1 MPVAFSAV
9 VSWMRSSL
17 LGLVLAAPLVAMAE
31 TPLPSV
37 VRVEEDWELVV
48 GAPDHY
54 TDAPQV
60 TCAISP
66 LGTIESIHATFDLN
80 HQSQPEFTAGGLQL
94 QLWEGEV
101 AIDYRGY
108 PNPAVLRQD
117 DETVCWTQRMELSGG
132 QLQFEIVNGNSV
144 TWGQFGGQGYLKS
157 VTPTNLEN
165 FNGYRPSVSVDNSGV
180 GYAGNRVRSL
190 TLKAVRVYTDTG
202 DVFTDSAI
210 KTVYPKN

>member
-1 MPVAFSAV
+1 
-9 VSWMRSSL
+9 
-17 LGLVLAAPLVAMAE
+17 
-31 TPLPSV
+31 
-37 VRVEEDWELVV
+37 
-48 GAPDHY
+48 
-54 TDAPQV
+54 
-60 TCAISP
+60 
-66 LGTIESIHATFDLN
+66 
-80 HQSQPEFTAGGLQL
+80 
-94 QLWEGEV
+94 
-101 AIDYRGY
+101 
-108 PNPAVLRQD
+108 
-117 DETVCWTQRMELSGG
+117 MELSGG